1 MNVLNVVSLPAPLST
16 TETVKSGAEKGV
28 SFKNIFKQVMNDVNS
43 LQKES
48 EDLTTKLVL
57 GQIEDIH
64 QVTIAAEK
72 ASLALQLT
80 VEIRNKILDAY
91 QEIMR
96 MQI

>member
-16 TETVKSGAEKGV
+16 TENVSSGAEKGV
-28 SFKNIFKQVMNDVNS
+28 SFKNIFKQVINDVNS

-57 GQIEDIH
+57 GQVEDIH